1 MPLKID
7 GEFDWWHLLPMSMDK
22 YQYEE
27 WCSAGKPVTGPA
39 RLARDEEKRV
49 RAIVEPVLEERV
61 RAICEPMLRR
71 LCRPELMRAMVQ
83 PMVDE
88 AKSELRREFRSLT
101 RRARLRRWSRKDA
114 ERFAES
120 YVQNLPKVKDIK

>member
-61 RAICEPMLRR
+61 RAICEPDAQASLPPRAYARHGPADGRR
-71 LCRPELMRAMVQ
+71 
-83 PMVDE
+83 
-88 AKSELRREFRSLT
+88 S
-101 RRARLRRWSRKDA
+101 
-114 ERFAES
+114 
-120 YVQNLPKVKDIK
+120 